1 MRPEEIDWRWQQI
14 DRELEAIV
22 QEDLAFEANVS
33 RQYVSLLK
41 LNEKSPIVD
50 VLVRICKAMGVS
62 AGRMIVRVEESGK

>member
-33 RQYVSLLK
+33 RQYVSLLE
-41 LNEKSPIVD
+41 LNEKSPTVD